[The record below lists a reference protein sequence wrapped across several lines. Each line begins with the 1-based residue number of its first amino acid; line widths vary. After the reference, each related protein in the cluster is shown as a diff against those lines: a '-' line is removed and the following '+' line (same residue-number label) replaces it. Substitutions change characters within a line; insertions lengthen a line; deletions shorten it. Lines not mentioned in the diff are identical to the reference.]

1 MAKTKETKEI
11 QETYSFFYQIN
22 FTNESGDSFTV
33 ESRLGKEIQ
42 LDEPKESNNGK
53 LTIGETVTP
62 SDGKESYTY
71 TGYSY
76 EGYPIFV
83 LDVPG
88 SEGGKPSK
96 GAPEGLDPGRTY
108 VLATNDELVQFKVE
122 YKTSSSTEP
131 LVLCL
136 VEGASVRLADGSSK
150 DVAAL
155 EVGDEVLT
163 PSGTHAV
170 RFVGQTTRTLWQLRS
185 TGRMPIFIE
194 AGALGS
200 MGPEQAIHCTP
211 SHAFLIEGC
220 LVEAQGLING
230 RTIRQLEQWHAGTVT
245 YYSIELERH
254 ALVWANGL
262 LCETYFATARGNQF
276 SRESWDNFSA
286 YQALYGNGAAMVEL
300 ALPRIPFAR
309 QLPVEIRQRLVA
321 GAPSRSEKAL
331 ALR

>member
-1 MAKTKETKEI
+1 MA
-11 QETYSFFYQIN
+11 QENYNYLYQIK
-22 FTNESGDSFTV
+22 FPDKSGTSFTV
-33 ESRLGKEIQ
+33 ESTLSKEIL
-42 LDEPKESNNGK
+42 LDEPEKFDDGK
-53 LTIGETVTP
+53 LTIGETVTVTP
-62 SDGKESYTY
+62 SGEKESYTY

-83 LDVPG
+83 LDVPV

-96 GAPEGLDPGRTY
+96 GAPEGLDPDRTY
-108 VLATNDELVQFKVE
+108 VLATNDELEPLKVE
-122 YKTSSSTEP
+122 YKTSSSADP

-136 VEGASVRLADGSSK
+136 VEGTSVRLADGSSK

-185 TGRMPIFIE
+185 TGRMPICIE

-200 MGPEQAIHCTP
+200 IGPEQAIHCTP

-220 LVEAQGLING
+220 LVEAQALING

-309 QLPVEIRQRLVA
+309 QLPVEIRQRLLA

>member
-1 MAKTKETKEI
+1 MAEER
-11 QETYSFFYQIN
+11 YSFFYQIS
-22 FTNESGDSFTV
+22 FADSTGASFTLDPAF
-33 ESRLGKEIQ
+33 SNNILI
-42 LDEPKESNNGK
+42 DEPKRSDNGS
-53 LTIGETVTP
+53 LTNGETVTVT
-62 SDGKESYTY
+62 SDAGPGSYTY
-71 TGYSY
+71 IGFSH
-76 EGYPIFV
+76 EGYPIFA
-83 LDVPG
+83 
-88 SEGGKPSK
+88 SRGGPSK
-96 GAPEGLDPGRTY
+96 GIDPERPY
-108 VLATNDELVQFKVE
+108 FLATNNELEASVD
-122 YKTSSSTEP
+122 YKTSSSADP

-136 VEGASVRLADGSSK
+136 VEGTSVRLADGSSK

-185 TGRMPIFIE
+185 TGRMPICIE
-194 AGALGS
+194 AGAFGS

-220 LVEAQGLING
+220 LVEAQALING
-230 RTIRQLEQWHAGTVT
+230 RTIRQLEEWHAGTVT

-262 LCETYFATARGNQF
+262 LCETYFASARGNQF

-309 QLPVEIRQRLVA
+309 QLPVEIRQRVVA
-321 GAPSRSEKAL
+321 GAPSRSEKAM